1 MAEIVEAALTPRFSG
16 LADAAERPARSSR
29 ARSRPVAGAGPASAR
44 GATDDGENMNGDPEA
59 EAPVAPATARAG
71 RRAPVR
77 TGAATQMSVVTQDVL
92 SGDDGSGT

>member
-29 ARSRPVAGAGPASAR
+29 ARSRPVAKTGSTPER
-44 GATDDGENMNGDPEA
+44 GAKDVGENMNGDPDA

-77 TGAATQMSVVTQDVL
+77 TGAAPQQSVVKQDVL